1 MSQETNLN
9 VPQKSNF
16 ASTFAAVVIPLSIVI
31 SILVYWL
38 VLGDPAN
45 FNEKGEPI
53 PGNFLG
59 LIHAGGVIVPLLLS
73 FFLMVLTFSIERF
86 ITIQAAYG
94 NGSLNQFVRKVKSHL
109 SSNDI
114 DGAIEVSEAQRGS
127 VGNVTTSVLTRYK
140 HIANDS
146 SLSKDKKVEE
156 LQKEVEDS
164 TALELPHLEKNLNI
178 LATLASVGTLVALL
192 GTVIGMIK
200 AFTALSTSG
209 TPNAEALAS
218 GISEALINTAL
229 GISVSAIAMIMYNFF
244 NTRIDNLTHKIDE
257 IGYTI
262 NRTFADNNK

>member
-1 MSQETNLN
+1 MSYETNSN
-9 VPQKSNF
+9 IPQKSNF
-16 ASTFAAVVIPLSIVI
+16 ASLFATVVIPLTIVI
-31 SILVYWL
+31 SILVYIY
-38 VLGDPAN
+38 VLGSDAN
-45 FNEKGEPI
+45 IDENGHPI
-53 PGNFLG
+53 PGRMLG
-59 LIHAGGVIVPLLLS
+59 LIYAGGYIVPILMS
-73 FFLMVLTFSIERF
+73 FFLMVLTFSIERL
-86 ITIQAAYG
+86 ITIQTAYG

-109 SSNDI
+109 LANDI
-114 DGAIEVSEAQRGS
+114 NGAIDASESQRGS

-140 HIANDS
+140 HLMSDT

-209 TPNAEALAS
+209 SPDAEALAS

-262 NRTFADNNK
+262 NRTFADSNK